1 MDSDGV
7 EFGFRI
13 LDIEHKF
20 AHILTIRMSLE
31 HPDTLLCEVQDMIS
45 LADVNIALTL
55 LLETHFRHQR
65 AWRFRI

>member
-13 LDIEHKF
+13 LDIDHKF

-31 HPDTLLCEVQDMIS
+31 HPDTLLCEVQDMIR
-45 LADVNIALTL
+45 LADVNIALAL
-55 LLETHFRHQR
+55 LLETHFRRQS